1 MGEPRGWGVESYCS
15 IFGKDAVEEVWA
27 TGFFF
32 PRCIVKKMCV
42 DMCARMRGGG
52 RFDVFLTCFLSVCV
66 EVYM

>member
-27 TGFFF
+27 TGFFSLDVLL
-32 PRCIVKKMCV
+32 RKCV
-42 DMCARMRGGG
+42 WICVRAWGGGG